1 MSPLSYGKIFE
12 NPIGNGD
19 FNWEK
24 RNAMTRSVYGTGY
37 ADGDYWMCSSP
48 PGGTLASCSRAYL
61 SKYTKWAGSG
71 KYTSYYTTGY
81 NSDGTLSSNYVTG
94 SNYKTAGRTCVRGID
109 GAFIRIKFPHKIYPN
124 DIYIISGSVWYNC
137 SAGIRK
143 MHVFASIDNWKTQ
156 TQLAY
161 TDNFWVDETWQ
172 YDGTK
177 VYQGDTI
184 IMPNGGSYK
193 GRKFHVFDESN
204 TCAKKNM
211 FDEYAL
217 IVPEAVGTTLHINAF
232 VVMGQ
237 KEGNASP
244 SNVNLDAHQLWPSE
258 SIHTGT
264 GRWYNSAPTYHMLP
278 YYSGGGAIE
287 IITERTHG
295 QAGLHNAFNLSSPST
310 DRALCYSGGTNTYI
324 DNGNG
329 EYVWEGGIAQQTS
342 YLGYLPND
350 YPGGYISV
358 KLPRRIYPTKISI
371 IHGPS
376 RPISLEFMLQMIFL
390 LIQKYFYM
398 KVLMLI

>member
-1 MSPLSYGKIFE
+1 
-12 NPIGNGD
+12 
-19 FNWEK
+19 
-24 RNAMTRSVYGTGY
+24 
-37 ADGDYWMCSSP
+37 
-48 PGGTLASCSRAYL
+48 
-61 SKYTKWAGSG
+61 
-71 KYTSYYTTGY
+71 
-81 NSDGTLSSNYVTG
+81 
-94 SNYKTAGRTCVRGID
+94 
-109 GAFIRIKFPHKIYPN
+109 
-124 DIYIISGSVWYNC
+124 
-137 SAGIRK
+137 
-143 MHVFASIDNWKTQ
+143 MHVFASNDNWKTQ

-184 IMPNGGSYK
+184 IMPNGGSYR
-193 GRKFHVFDESN
+193 GRKFHIFDESN

-217 IVPEAVGTTLHINAF
+217 IVPEAVGTTLYINAF

-244 SNVNLDAHQLWPSE
+244 SNVYLDAHQLWPSE
-258 SIHTGT
+258 SIHTAT

-287 IITERTHG
+287 IITEKTHA

-324 DNGNG
+324 DDGNG

-358 KLPRRIYPTKISI
+358 
-371 IHGPS
+371 
-376 RPISLEFMLQMIFL
+376 
-390 LIQKYFYM
+390 
-398 KVLMLI
+398 